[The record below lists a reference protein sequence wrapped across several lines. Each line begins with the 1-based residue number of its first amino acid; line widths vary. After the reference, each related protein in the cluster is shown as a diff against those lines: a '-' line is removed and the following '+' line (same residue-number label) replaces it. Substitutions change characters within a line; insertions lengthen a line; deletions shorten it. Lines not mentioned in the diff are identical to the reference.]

1 MAEFEFRLELTDE
14 RERTAWLRVFR
25 TYERLRASKRAG
37 GDVILH
43 VRGGRLKF
51 SDMTISTDEEDAEDE
66 ENEVFSS

>member
-1 MAEFEFRLELTDE
+1 MTEFVFRLELTDE
-14 RERTAWLRVFR
+14 RERAAWLRVFR

-51 SDMTISTDEEDAEDE
+51 SDMTIGTDAEEDE
-66 ENEVFSS
+66 EE

>member
-14 RERTAWLRVFR
+14 RERAAWLRVFR

-51 SDMTISTDEEDAEDE
+51 SDMTISTDEEDE
-66 ENEVFSS
+66 EE